1 MTCSNHCTQC
11 MDSHYCNNCVQV
23 ERCVNSSYLTLC
35 TDMAGSTYCLGC
47 VGLENADFNILN
59 EAYSRQEYFELEA
72 KIFRALR
79 IRR

>member
-1 MTCSNHCTQC
+1 
-11 MDSHYCNNCVQV
+11 
-23 ERCVNSSYLTLC
+23 
-35 TDMAGSTYCLGC
+35 MAGSTYCLGC